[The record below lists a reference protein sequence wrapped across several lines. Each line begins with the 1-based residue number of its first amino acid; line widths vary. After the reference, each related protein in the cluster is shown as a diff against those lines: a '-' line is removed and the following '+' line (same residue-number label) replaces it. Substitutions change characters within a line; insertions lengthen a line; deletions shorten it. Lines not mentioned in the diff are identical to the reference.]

1 MKPSDKIR
9 AQIFEIIENQIK
21 DGNPPETLS
30 TTQRLEG
37 QGFSDFEVK
46 QLIGQCVAIELF
58 TVLKHNKPFDEK
70 RYVKNLKNLPE
81 EPVD

>member
-30 TTQRLEG
+30 TTQRLKE
-37 QGFSDFEVK
+37 QGYSDFEVK

-58 TVLKHNKPFDEK
+58 TVLKDTKPFDEK
-70 RYVKNLKNLPE
+70 RYVKSLRNLPG